1 MVKIRKKMRNN
12 HKNKI
17 LIKLFVIRRD
27 KKQLMTIKQ
36 VLQYLRLNKYN
47 PYKLFCYTQRILKFP
62 PPKKTGQ
69 SVKVI
74 LRLK

>member
-1 MVKIRKKMRNN
+1 
-12 HKNKI
+12 
-17 LIKLFVIRRD
+17 
-27 KKQLMTIKQ
+27 MTIKQ

-69 SVKVI
+69 NIKVI
-74 LRLK
+74 LRLKLTKKWFRFGKR